1 MNNTTTPIT
10 ADSSPTSGT
19 GEQNL
24 TQYMANQ
31 AVNPVFNN
39 SQQLTPV
46 LQQTDNATLDSTG
59 QLLKTTDNNSIQPG
73 SIPTANPQQ
82 VTGAQNNTNVSDIVK
97 PTDATYQATQTGAAQ
112 GTAATQTVNKATD
125 TVQGQLGSLYDS
137 MKGAGGSTVI
147 PPWAQAAVTTVNDT
161 LAARGLQVNS
171 SIGSQAIVAA
181 VQQSAIQ
188 IAAQDASTYFQANTN
203 TFNAQ
208 QQMALL
214 NTQNYQQSLLTNQAA
229 DNAAKQFNAQSTT
242 QVQQFT
248 ANLVSSI
255 AEQNAARVQAA
266 QLANQNV
273 DEAAQQFN
281 ATTEYQRQ
289 QFNAQNQFAI
299 DQSNV
304 LWRRQLNTANTAA
317 VNAANQVNVQ
327 NAFNLSTTAMN
338 NLWQQFNDEASWA
351 FTASENQKNRDYN
364 LAVISNNQSFVQ
376 SQTKTNWTSA
386 IGALASSLFFTK

>member
-1 MNNTTTPIT
+1 M
-10 ADSSPTSGT
+10 ADPVPET
-19 GEQNL
+19 QNL

-46 LQQTDNATLDSTG
+46 LQQTDDATLNSTG
-59 QLLKTTDNNSIQPG
+59 QLLQTTNNNSIQPG
-73 SIPTANPQQ
+73 SIPTVTPQQ
-82 VTGAQNNTNVSDIVK
+82 VTGTQNNTNVQSMVN
-97 PTDATYQATQTGAAQ
+97 PTSATYTATNTGAAQ
-112 GTAATQTVNKATD
+112 GTAATQTVNKPTD
-125 TVQGQLGSLYDS
+125 TVQGQLGSLYAS
-137 MKGAGGSTVI
+137 MKDVNGNDVV
-147 PPWAQAAVTTVNDT
+147 PPWAQAAVTTVNET
-161 LAARGLQVNS
+161 MAARGLQVNS
-171 SIGSQAIVAA
+171 SIAAGAMVAA
-181 VQQSAIQ
+181 VQNSAIQ
-188 IAAQDASTYFQANTN
+188 IAAKDADTYFQANTN
-203 TFNAQ
+203 SFNASQ
-208 QQMALL
+208 QTALL

-229 DNAAKQFNAQSTT
+229 DNAAKQFNAQSTA

-266 QLANQNV
+266 QLANQNA
-273 DEAAQQFN
+273 DAAAQQFN
-281 ATTEYQRQ
+281 ATTEYQRE

-338 NLWQQFNDEASWA
+338 NLWQQFNDQASWA

-364 LAVISNNQSFVQ
+364 LAVISNNQSFIN
-376 SQTKTNWTSA
+376 SQQNNAESA
-386 IGALASSLFFTK
+386 SLMQALGTTAINLLFGK